1 MMNYH
6 ELDVLCGNLQE
17 EINVLKKRMDTLE
30 NMNKM
35 LSEECNALR
44 QQLKHTEAQ
53 VYNGS
58 TM

>member
-17 EINVLKKRMDTLE
+17 EVNIMKQRVDRLE
-30 NMNKM
+30 EMNIM
-35 LSEECNALR
+35 LNEECNALR
-44 QQLKHTEAQ
+44 QQLKFAEAQ
-53 VYNGS
+53 VYNGT

>member
-17 EINVLKKRMDTLE
+17 EVNLMKVRVERLE
-30 NMNKM
+30 QMNKM
-35 LSEECNALR
+35 LSEECDALR
-44 QQLKHTEAQ
+44 QQLKYAEQQ
-53 VYNGS
+53 VYNGT